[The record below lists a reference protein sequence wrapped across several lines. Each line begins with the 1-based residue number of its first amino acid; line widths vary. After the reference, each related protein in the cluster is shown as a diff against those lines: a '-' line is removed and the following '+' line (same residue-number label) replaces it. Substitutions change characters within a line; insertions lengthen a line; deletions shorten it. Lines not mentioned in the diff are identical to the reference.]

1 MKTIYIDTETTGL
14 DPELHDIWQLSG
26 IIEIDGKVMQEFDC
40 KIRPVNFASI
50 TDEALRVG
58 GVTVENLE
66 AFPPVQHVFNWFE
79 GLLGEFVDPYDRRD
93 KFTFYGFNAPFD
105 DAMLRAWF
113 KKCGCPYYGSY
124 FWWPVVD
131 VAGLAHTKLMKMG
144 KRQTMPNFKLGTVA
158 EALGI
163 TPEGELH
170 NALTDI
176 RLTRAIKIKLEEL

>member
-26 IIEIDGKVMQEFDC
+26 IIEIDGNVMREFDYR
-40 KIRPVNFASI
+40 IRPVNFDSI
-50 TDEALRVG
+50 TEEALRVG
-58 GVTVENLE
+58 GITMEELKGFPDARAVLMAFRSVLE
-66 AFPPVQHVFNWFE
+66 MY
-79 GLLGEFVDPYDRRD
+79 VDPYDRRD

-124 FWWPVVD
+124 FWWPAVD

>member
-1 MKTIYIDTETTGL
+1 MKIIYIDTETTGL

-26 IIEIDGKVMQEFDC
+26 IIEIDGNVMREFDYR
-40 KIRPVNFASI
+40 IRPVNFDSI

-58 GVTVENLE
+58 GITREELKGFPDARAVLM
-66 AFPPVQHVFNWFE
+66 AFRSV
-79 GLLGEFVDPYDRRD
+79 LGMYVDPYDKRD
-93 KFTFYGFNAPFD
+93 KFTFCGFNATFD
-105 DAMLRAWF
+105 DDMCRAWF
-113 KKCGCPYYGSY
+113 RKCGDNYYGSF

-131 VAGLAHTKLMKMG
+131 VAGLAHMKLMQMG
-144 KRQTMPNFKLGTVA
+144 MRQTMPNFKLGTVA

-163 TPEGELH
+163 TAEGELH